1 MIKSSNVVNDQSTSN
16 GTITPTMQSQDP
28 NPSSPSP
35 ARRSIRAIAA
45 AKVRANAAAKAA
57 ANEAKTANLQ
67 AEAGAERGSDAGN
80 EDEYQNEDAAKAKAD
95 ADALDN
101 ASIYS
106 FFTEEEKHKAIAEV
120 EARIATLE
128 AEVAASTESKRTK
141 AAAEEL
147 AEMEEAAAIL
157 TTLRNAPVSREE
169 IEGFGMIDS
178 NEEIELDEPPAKE
191 AKLALTEVDDADE
204 PKRKKVKFNID
215 PEITPAGPISR
226 KRKRD
231 INLESDDK
239 ETAEPT
245 VKKAKPAFKTPEPA
259 ANGPG
264 PNQNRQPK
272 KALISSVTRAA
283 VRDENGRVVK
293 DRVVASPDD
302 DRR

>member
-1 MIKSSNVVNDQSTSN
+1 
-16 GTITPTMQSQDP
+16 MQSQDP

-67 AEAGAERGSDAGN
+67 AVAGAERGSDAGN
-80 EDEYQNEDAAKAKAD
+80 EDENQNEDAAKAKAD

-101 ASIYS
+101 VSVYS
-106 FFTEEEKHKAIAEV
+106 FFTKEETQKAIAEV
-120 EARIATLE
+120 ETRIATLE

-147 AEMEEAAAIL
+147 AKVEAAAIL
-157 TTLRNAPVSREE
+157 TTLKDVPISREE

-178 NEEIELDEPPAKE
+178 SEETEVYEPPAEKAE
-191 AKLALTEVDDADE
+191 LTLTELDHANE

-215 PEITPAGPISR
+215 PEITPAGTVSR
-226 KRKRD
+226 KRKRVAD
-231 INLESDDK
+231 IESGAGGIK
-239 ETAEPT
+239 EPI
-245 VKKAKPAFKTPEPA
+245 VKRVKPAFKTPEPTVK
-259 ANGPG
+259 GPG
-264 PNQNRQPK
+264 PSQNRQPK

-293 DRVVASPDD
+293 DRVVAGPDD